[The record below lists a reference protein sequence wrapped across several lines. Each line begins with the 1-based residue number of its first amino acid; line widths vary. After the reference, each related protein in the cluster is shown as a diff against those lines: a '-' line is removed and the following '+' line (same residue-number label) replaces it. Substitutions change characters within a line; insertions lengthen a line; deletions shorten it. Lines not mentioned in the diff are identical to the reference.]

1 MATPSREIIFLGQK
15 LTAGSCAFFSTS
27 NAAVFAQSTAFSVI
41 QYFEENGGFDDNGRM
56 DAFYDSDGNCIL
68 GLAYKKN
75 PNNAHE
81 CNTYIFPVS
90 VGDYPDPDGWQMP
103 NGLYPNYASERWF
116 RLSNWDGSYSGF
128 DPDNYTL
135 EDVARNQFSLYLFET
150 ELCPFWGRYGNNSM
164 SAEDVST
171 SGWSTVIVTQMTNN
185 STGEYGFTNPS
196 EIVMMDLGLT
206 PGWINWIPPGYSDPA
221 ADQYNL
227 STIHWGNMC
236 NVLNIAGVTGDVD
249 KFTDDVAGTTGV
261 KGGFLPYDGSVWFHD
276 LPQHSFA
283 DIGLIT
289 LYTPTESQL
298 RDLGNYLWT
307 TDFVTNIKKLI
318 NDPLDNII
326 SLGYVPIDTSSVK
339 DSMTR
344 ELYVGNMGTGVQMFG
359 LTTQYIP
366 VNMGTVKVPER
377 WGGALDYDPYS
388 HCEMFIPFCGFVQI
402 PIAEIM
408 DSYVTLYYY
417 VDLFSGDCI
426 AEVGA
431 DRRDGRRVVIASHKG
446 NCKINCALTGKNYG
460 EFYANLMS
468 SAPRA
473 VGNFGVNMAQ
483 GNILGA
489 GTGLIAD
496 ASQVASS
503 SPRVERSGAYTG
515 AGSILAGYT
524 PYIIFTQ
531 PIQQYPENYS
541 KYVGYPSYVTRTLTE
556 VSKAGGGFT
565 MVAEVIDNT
574 VPATDTEKKM
584 IEDLLKEGVILPD
597 ERN

>member
-15 LTAGSCAFFSTS
+15 LTAGSCAFFSAS
-27 NAAVFAQSTAFSVI
+27 EAAIFGESTAFSVI
-41 QYFEENGGFDDNGRM
+41 QYFEENGGFSESQKIVP
-56 DAFYDSDGNCIL
+56 FLDSTGNCIWAM
-68 GLAYKKN
+68 AYKKN
-75 PNNAHE
+75 PHNEHE
-81 CNTYIFPVS
+81 ANTYVFPVQ
-90 VGDYPDPDGWQMP
+90 VGNYPDPESLVLPDP
-103 NGLYPNYASERWF
+103 LYPNYASEGWT
-116 RLSNWDGSYSGF
+116 RLSVWDGHYSGF
-128 DPDNYTL
+128 DPDNYTID
-135 EDVARNQFSLYLFET
+135 DVAHNQYQLYLYET
-150 ELCPFWGRYGNNSM
+150 ELCPFWGKYGNNSM
-164 SAEDVST
+164 SITDVST
-171 SGWSTVIVTQMTNN
+171 QGYSTVVALQITNLTTN
-185 STGEYGFTNPS
+185 TVGFTTPS
-196 EIVMMDLGLT
+196 EIMLMDLGLT
-206 PGWINWIPPGYSDPA
+206 DGWINWIPPGYSDPA
-221 ADQYNL
+221 SDQYNM
-227 STIHWGNMC
+227 TDIHLYGMC
-236 NVLNIAGVTGDVD
+236 NILNIDGVVGDVD
-249 KFTDDVAGTTGV
+249 KFTDDTASTTGV
-261 KGGFLPYDGSVWFHD
+261 KGGFKPYDGSVWFHD

-298 RDLGNYLWT
+298 RDLGDYLWT

-344 ELYVGNMGTGVQMFG
+344 ELYVGNMGTGVQMFA

-388 HCEMFIPFCGFVQI
+388 HCEIFIPFCGFVQV

-524 PYIIFTQ
+524 PYILFTQ
-531 PIQQYPENYS
+531 PIQQYPPNYE
-541 KYVGYPSYVTRTLTE
+541 KYVGYPSYTTQKLNDL
-556 VSKAGGGFT
+556 KGFT
-565 MVAEVIDNT
+565 MVSEVIDNT
-574 VPATDTEKKM
+574 VPATDEEKKM
-584 IEDLLKEGVILPD
+584 IENLLKEGVIL
-597 ERN
+597 